1 MKGER
6 QMIANEQAVCAKK
19 NKDVDTNSDIPLV
32 LTPKDI
38 ANILQVSKSQA
49 YQLIYTKQ
57 LSSLPLAKSKR
68 VARDEFLRFLQSR

>member
-1 MKGER
+1 ML
-6 QMIANEQAVCAKK
+6 ASEQIVAPKQQK
-19 NKDVDTNSDIPLV
+19 EINSFSNIPLV

-57 LSSLPLAKSKR
+57 LSVLPLTKSKR